1 MRNLIQ
7 LLRDSDRGR
16 LLAIADSWNV
26 GVRGL
31 QDDEMRQALNAAL
44 LEEGRAQQ
52 IWRELSED
60 QRMILITLITT
71 EKGEMSKEMFGRFYG
86 EINRLGFGQ
95 IQREK
100 PQNSDQAAQALYY
113 RGLIGDAYERDDRG
127 TRQIIY
133 VPLDLGAVLP
143 TYQTSYQLDEGDR
156 QNVTSLSL
164 EAITEVEYRIPADTT
179 IVDDLTTL
187 LAYWQREPLSMKG
200 HAFSADERKRMG
212 IYLQQQEERRM
223 DFLFQLAQSGQLLQE
238 EESSWVVHGALAR
251 PWLQSNRHQQVK
263 QLAQIWRDSTLYR
276 ELWQIPEL
284 RVDRRAGDMPS
295 FNAAAARS
303 TLLELLEKRTPK
315 NDWWLVEDF
324 IELVKQESPDFQRAN
339 YDRWYIQNEE
349 GEYLSGYE
357 HWDEI
362 EGRVLEFILTGPM
375 HWLGLL
381 DTAEQAARFTAYGR
395 AFLGREDW
403 PDRSLPEADIE
414 VDADGSLL
422 IPRRMNQLVRF
433 QLARF
438 CEWGVADDP
447 YAYRI
452 TPESLAAAQE
462 KDITLDQIRAFLLKL
477 LQSEALPA
485 VLLPMFSNERGG
497 SPPELALERKNII
510 RTSTT
515 ETMEFIFETPT
526 LRRYLEERIGPRA
539 AIVLPR
545 KESALR
551 QALQEE
557 GIHLPSSSG

>member
-7 LLRDSDRGR
+7 LLRDCDRGR

-26 GVRGL
+26 DVRGL
-31 QDDEMRQALNAAL
+31 QDDELRQTLNAAL

-52 IWRELSED
+52 CWGGLTED

-71 EKGEMSKEMFGRFYG
+71 DKGEMSKEMFGRFYG

-100 PQNSDQAAQALYY
+100 PQNSDQPAQALYY
-113 RGLIGDAYERDDRG
+113 RGLIGDAYERDERG
-127 TRQIIY
+127 TRPIIY
-133 VPLDLGAVLP
+133 VPQDLGAVLP
-143 TYQTSYQLDEGDR
+143 THRTSYQLRERDR
-156 QNVTSLSL
+156 QDETALNL

-179 IVDDLTTL
+179 IVDDMTTL
-187 LAYWQREPLSMKG
+187 LAFLQREPQLMNN
-200 HAFSADERKRMG
+200 HAISAGERKRMST
-212 IYLQQQEERRM
+212 YLQQQEERRL
-223 DFLFQLAQSGQLLQE
+223 DFLLQVAQSGQLLQE
-238 EESSWVVHGALAR
+238 EEGSWVVESAHAR

-263 QLAQIWRDSTLYR
+263 RLAQIWRESTLYR

-284 RVDRRAGDMPS
+284 KVDPRAGDMPS
-295 FNAAAARS
+295 YDPAAARNAV
-303 TLLELLEKRTPK
+303 LALLEKQAPK
-315 NDWWLVEDF
+315 SDWWLVEDF
-324 IELVKQESPDFQRAN
+324 IELVKQVSPDFQRSN
-339 YDRWYIQNEE
+339 YDRWYIQNEQ
-349 GEYLSGYE
+349 GAYLSGYE

-395 AFLGREDW
+395 AFLGMDRW
-403 PDRSLPEADIE
+403 PDRPLPEAVIE
-414 VDADGSLL
+414 VDADGSIL

-447 YAYRI
+447 YSYRI
-452 TPESLAAAQE
+452 TAESLAAAQE
-462 KDITLDQIRAFLLKL
+462 KDITLDQIRTYLLRA

-485 VLLPMFSNERGG
+485 VWMPMFSTERVE
-497 SPPELALERKNII
+497 SAPELALERKNII

-515 ETMEFIFETPT
+515 ETMEFIYETPT
-526 LRRYLEERIGPRA
+526 LRCFLEERLGPRA

-545 KESALR
+545 KESGLR
-551 QALQEE
+551 QALQDQ
-557 GIHLPSSSG
+557 GIHISSESQ